1 MVKERLYD
9 DAMVDALRDDP
20 AFAQAYLHQV
30 FLDMDE
36 DGGQEA
42 FLLALRHV
50 VEARGG
56 MAMVVQKAGV
66 SRESLYRTLSATGN
80 PTLKTLRRVCRSR
93 NGFTVLCA
101 CQCLREAPDSVRRC
115 IFW

>member
-1 MVKERLYD
+1 MAKERLYD
-9 DAMVDALRDDP
+9 DVMVEALREDP
-20 AFAQAYLHQV
+20 AFAQAYLHQA

-56 MAMVVQKAGV
+56 MATVAQKAG
-66 SRESLYRTLSATGN
+66 
-80 PTLKTLRRVCRSR
+80 
-93 NGFTVLCA
+93 
-101 CQCLREAPDSVRRC
+101 
-115 IFW
+115 